1 VKPVDAA
8 IGALRVVED
17 SCARLRARLHPYA
30 TKSHNPFRDCCDEH
44 ELDPH
49 APDCH
54 HQPTETRP

>member
-1 VKPVDAA
+1 VRAVNVLMS
-8 IGALRVVED
+8 ALRAIED
-17 SCARLRARLHPYA
+17 SCAKLRMRLSPYRV
-30 TKSHNPFRDCCDEH
+30 KSHNPFRDCCDEH